1 MQNRQKRIM
10 ILGAGQIQVP
20 IIKKCKELNLYTIA
34 VDYNNCAPG
43 FEYTDLN
50 IILSTHDKEGVLKE
64 AKKLNIDGIL
74 TTSDFPVRT
83 VAYVSEKLDLNG
95 LSQKAALISTNKYL
109 LREILKEKKLNYPK
123 YVKVKDIT
131 DLSEVDFFPA
141 IIKPI
146 DSSASRGVKKVNV
159 KEELYSEYEISKSF
173 SISGTVI
180 VEEYINGKEY
190 SIETVSTNGK
200 HQIIAITE
208 KITIGKENG
217 YFVEYSHQIPAD
229 LNKLNNELIFNT
241 TIDALTAIELDN
253 SVSHTEIVISDKKA
267 YIIEIGARLGGDFI
281 GSDLVCL
288 SQGID
293 MLKNVISLSIGG
305 KLDLLPK
312 MNKFS
317 GIQFIT
323 PENYNTAKKFLEKKS
338 KDIVDFELNQYR
350 KIIIKNSLDR
360 LGYII
365 FTSQTREGLSEIFN
379 KINNED

>member
-1 MQNRQKRIM
+1 M

-20 IIKKCKELNLYTIA
+20 IIKKCKALNFYTIA
-34 VDYNNCAPG
+34 VDYDNCAPG
-43 FEYTDLN
+43 FEYADLKIN
-50 IILSTHDKEGVLKE
+50 LSTHDKEGILKE

-83 VAYVSEKLDLNG
+83 IAYVSEKLELNG

-109 LREILKEKKLNYPK
+109 LREILREKKLNYPK
-123 YVKVKDIT
+123 YVKVDDFKDLARI
-131 DLSEVDFFPA
+131 DFFPA

-146 DSSASRGVKKVNV
+146 DSSASRGVKKVNI
-159 KEELYSEYEISKSF
+159 KEELFHEYETSKSF
-173 SISGTVI
+173 SVSKTVI

-190 SIETVSTNGK
+190 SIESVSTNGK

-217 YFVEYSHQIPAD
+217 YFVEYSHQIPAN
-229 LNKLNNELIFNT
+229 LNKLNYELLSNT

-253 SVSHTEIVISDKKA
+253 SVSHTEIVISNNKA

-281 GSDLVCL
+281 GSDLVYL
-288 SQGID
+288 STGID
-293 MLKNVISLSIGG
+293 MLKNVINLSIGG
-305 KLDLLPK
+305 KLDLQPK
-312 MNKFS
+312 LNKFS

-323 PENYNTAKKFLEKKS
+323 PKNYNSAKEFIEKKTNE
-338 KDIVDFELNQYR
+338 IVDFDLNPFK

-365 FTSQTREGLSEIFN
+365 FSAQTRKGLRKIFN
-379 KINNED
+379 EINNEN